1 MKFLA
6 TLDRIAGEIAVL
18 LVRPDECI
26 QIFWPTCALP
36 EDAVEGAVLD
46 ISVQVSEAETE
57 AAAERVQSLLDK
69 LLGREAEQSD
79 GETDG

>member
-1 MKFLA
+1 M
-6 TLDRIAGEIAVL
+6 
-18 LVRPDECI
+18 RPDECI

-57 AAAERVQSLLDK
+57 AAAERAYSSPSTNSW
-69 LLGREAEQSD
+69 AERPGSSD